1 MIGDATRRWEI
12 GRDVTGGVLLCSAL
26 VLPWNLYFGAGI
38 PERRAAVFTALALA
52 TLLCL
57 GSIAVTY
64 VGRWQISGAGF
75 NPALLG
81 RLRLALNIPYLLL
94 VLAFVVFDAIQTVR
108 YGGSDHAPGGVG
120 PGAWLG
126 LAGALLTAQPVL
138 TGDADG
144 GRFGKWMLSARILG
158 CASIAGAAL
167 GVAFNLYFPV
177 RYVLPGFD
185 QAAIAIVTTAV
196 VYGAV
201 SWIAV
206 VVASGWILQRG
217 RPSQI
222 ATIALGV
229 STLVAGPLVWS
240 LPIGRDIDAFHGIS
254 QNTSQTG
261 VGFEG
266 YLVWAAAA
274 AIFAVPTLHN
284 SVTARPAE
292 SAWLAATR
300 KVLFLIVVW
309 CVGSLVM
316 RVTDLVISVG
326 VDLPLR
332 ETAVMAAFDL
342 VTAVLA
348 VRLRINLA
356 NRAFRPA
363 AIWSMCVLLFGLTIS
378 RIVVGVDLAPLLT
391 PSQQATVLANPVYG
405 NAFAQQITST
415 FDVVLCV
422 LALYS
427 LVTAIVVVR
436 SRDVR
441 NLRAPTA

>member
-1 MIGDATRRWEI
+1 MIRETARRWDI

-38 PERRAAVFTALALA
+38 PDSRAAVFAALALA
-52 TLLCL
+52 TLLSL
-57 GSIAVTY
+57 GSIAVTC
-64 VGRWQISGAGF
+64 VGRRQISGARF

-81 RLRLALNIPYLLL
+81 RLRLGLNIPYLLL

-108 YGGSDHAPGGVG
+108 YGGSDHPPGGVG

-126 LAGALLTAQPVL
+126 IAGALLTAQPVL
-138 TGDADG
+138 SGDAG
-144 GRFGKWMLSARILG
+144 GGFGTWMLSARILG

-167 GVAFNLYFPV
+167 GVLFSLYFPV
-177 RYVLPGFD
+177 RYVLPAFD

-196 VYGAV
+196 VCGAV
-201 SWIAV
+201 SWVAV
-206 VVASGWILQRG
+206 FVASGWILHRDK
-217 RPSQI
+217 PSQI
-222 ATIALGV
+222 ATIALGA
-229 STLVAGPLVWS
+229 STLVSGPLVWS
-240 LPIGRDIDAFHGIS
+240 LPIGRDIDAFHGIA
-254 QNTSQTG
+254 QNTSQSG

-274 AIFAVPTLHN
+274 AIFAVPTLHK
-284 SVTARPAE
+284 SVTAQPAE
-292 SAWLAATR
+292 SDWLAATR
-300 KVLFLIVVW
+300 KVLVLIVVW

-316 RVTDLVISVG
+316 RVTDLVIAMG

-332 ETAVMAAFDL
+332 ETAVVAACDL

-427 LVTAIVVVR
+427 LVAAIVTVR
-436 SRDVR
+436 SGDVR
-441 NLRAPTA
+441 NLREPAA